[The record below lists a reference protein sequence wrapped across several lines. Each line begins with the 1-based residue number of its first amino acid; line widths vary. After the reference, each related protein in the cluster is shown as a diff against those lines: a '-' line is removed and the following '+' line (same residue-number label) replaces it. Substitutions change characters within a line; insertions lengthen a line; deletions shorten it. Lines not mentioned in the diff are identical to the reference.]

1 MALVP
6 PTLQD
11 VLRAREVV
19 RRYLEPTPVVT
30 RPALDERLGCQAYL
44 KCENLQPIGAF
55 KLRGGIY
62 LMSRLAPAERAAGV
76 VTAST
81 GNHGQSIAYA
91 ARLFGVRAVIY
102 APEGANPDK
111 VAAMRRL
118 GAELV
123 LTGRDF
129 DEARLASEERAAH
142 DGMRYIHSANEPD
155 LIAGVGTY
163 ALELIEQVPD
173 LDTVIVPIGAGS
185 GVCGT
190 LTVMKA
196 VNPAIRV
203 IGVQTEQLPVVE
215 RSWREGRLVEL
226 QSGSTFADG
235 LATRVAFA
243 LPLRIIAESI
253 DDIRLVSEEAMCRA
267 IVALLDDAKLVAEG
281 AGAAA
286 LAAAMELRGE
296 LAGHKVGLIISG
308 GNITFETLQW
318 AISVGR
324 GTAKEAEGGRV

>member
-11 VLRAREVV
+11 VLRARDVV
-19 RRYLEPTPVVT
+19 RRYLEPTPVLN
-30 RPALDERLGCQAYL
+30 RPALDERLGFKAFL

-55 KLRGGIY
+55 KIRGGIY
-62 LMSRLAPAERAAGV
+62 LMSRLSDAERSTGV

-102 APEGANPDK
+102 APEGANADK

-118 GAELV
+118 GAEVV

-129 DEARLASEERAAH
+129 DESRLAAEERAER
-142 DGMRYIHSANEPD
+142 DGMRYVHSANEPD

-163 ALELIEQVPD
+163 ALELIESVPE
-173 LDTVIVPIGAGS
+173 LQAVIVPIGAGS

-203 IGVQTEQLPVVE
+203 IGVQTEQMPAVE

-226 QSGSTFADG
+226 SEGSTFADG
-235 LATRVAFA
+235 LATRVAFE
-243 LPLRIIAESI
+243 LPLRIISERI
-253 DDIRLVSEEAMCRA
+253 DDIRLVSDEDLCRA
-267 IVALLDDAKLVAEG
+267 IVMLLDDAKLVAEG
-281 AGAAA
+281 AGAAP
-286 LAAAMELRGE
+286 LAAGVQLSRE
-296 LAGHKVGLIISG
+296 LAGQNVGLIISG
-308 GNITFETLQW
+308 GNITYDTLQW
-318 AISVGR
+318 AMTTGR
-324 GTAKEAEGGRV
+324 GMAKEAGRV